1 MPTSVILGPA
11 LKEAEQDASLMRP
24 AGFPFSKSRCAAI
37 IKGMAA
43 QRTISVYAD
52 TSVFGGVFD
61 DEFSEASKAFVDA
74 VVAGGFSL
82 ITSEVV
88 RQEIATAPEAV
99 RQLFDDLLP
108 LARIATVTEET
119 LGLQQAYLGAAIVSE
134 RFATDALHVALA
146 TVSGAS
152 MIVSWNFR
160 HIVNFQKIPK
170 YNAVNKLH
178 GYGDIAIYSPLEV
191 IEHEDEDL

>member
-1 MPTSVILGPA
+1 M
-11 LKEAEQDASLMRP
+11 
-24 AGFPFSKSRCAAI
+24 
-37 IKGMAA
+37 IKGMAG

-61 DEFSEASKAFVDA
+61 DEFSEASKAFVDT

-134 RFATDALHVALA
+134 QFATDALHVALA

-178 GYGDIAIYSPLEV
+178 GYSDIAIYSPLEV
-191 IEHEDEDL
+191 VEHEDEAL

>member
-1 MPTSVILGPA
+1 MMDNMERRKTILA
-11 LKEAEQDASLMRP
+11 
-24 AGFPFSKSRCAAI
+24 
-37 IKGMAA
+37 
-43 QRTISVYAD
+43 YAD

-61 DEFSEASKAFVDA
+61 DEFMQPSKAFIDA
-74 VVAGGFSL
+74 IAAGRFTL
-82 ITSEVV
+82 VTSELV
-88 RQEIATAPEAV
+88 RQEIMAAPQAV
-99 RQLFDDLLP
+99 RQLFDDMLP
-108 LARIATVTEET
+108 LADIAAVTGET
-119 LGLQQAYLGAAIVSE
+119 IQLQQAYLTAGIVSE

-178 GYGDIAIYSPLEV
+178 GFNDIAIYSPLEV
-191 IEHEDEDL
+191 IQHEDEEEV

>member
-1 MPTSVILGPA
+1 MI
-11 LKEAEQDASLMRP
+11 E
-24 AGFPFSKSRCAAI
+24 
-37 IKGMAA
+37 GMEPR
-43 QRTISVYAD
+43 RTISAYAD

-61 DEFSEASKAFVDA
+61 DEFRDPSKAFIEA
-74 VVAGGFSL
+74 VRAGRFVL
-82 ITSEVV
+82 VTSELV
-88 RQEIATAPEAV
+88 RQETTAGPQVV
-99 RQLFDDLLP
+99 RRLFEDLLP
-108 LARIATVTEET
+108 VADIATVTAET
-119 LGLQQAYLGAAIVSE
+119 LQLQQAYLNIGIVSE

>member
-1 MPTSVILGPA
+1 MIGTM
-11 LKEAEQDASLMRP
+11 ET
-24 AGFPFSKSRCAAI
+24 
-37 IKGMAA
+37 
-43 QRTISVYAD
+43 QRIISVYAD

-61 DEFSEASKAFVDA
+61 DEFREPSRAFIDA
-74 VVAGGFSL
+74 VRAGGFAL
-82 ITSEVV
+82 VTSELVS
-88 RQEIATAPEAV
+88 QEIAAAPQDV
-99 RQLFDDLLP
+99 RQLFDDMLP
-108 LARIATVTEET
+108 MAQIATIADET
-119 LGLQQAYLGAAIVSE
+119 LHLQQAYLGAGIVSQ

-146 TVSGAS
+146 SVFGAS

-178 GYGDIAIYSPLEV
+178 GYSDIAIYSPLEV